1 MGILTVRTCGSLS
14 LVPAPEI
21 LFLLLGCHVHP
32 TLKQSSPPTLLYFVI
47 LRFYLSLIRNR
58 KGINLK
64 EREGGKELGRVE
76 GGESIIRAY
85 CMRKKIFPIKE
96 KK

>member
-1 MGILTVRTCGSLS
+1 
-14 LVPAPEI
+14 
-21 LFLLLGCHVHP
+21 
-32 TLKQSSPPTLLYFVI
+32 